1 MTIDILDASPSHLF
15 GEIKLVITSI
25 AKPTKKEEKLHI
37 IEPGSMSLPSQKV
50 HERSK
55 KGITHRVK

>member
-25 AKPTKKEEKLHI
+25 AKLTKKEEKLHI
-37 IEPGSMSLPSQKV
+37 IEPGSIVAPFA
-50 HERSK
+50 
-55 KGITHRVK
+55 KGA